1 MPGDGRMGALKA
13 QRLITVAALWVAPAL
28 AGGLITYLHLGTPG
42 HALLIGVAILLA
54 AAALEPRHLPA
65 HLMPLG
71 GTALRAC
78 GPPLGIGGALVIGA
92 LLEPLPTSVVAP
104 ALAGSWLVLGFAIW
118 LRARLEPRLK
128 ARLAV
133 IGPPKL
139 ALSLERELRMSG
151 ADGYEVVGWIDPA
164 SDAAPGALRARLGS
178 VAELRS
184 IVLSNRIDLLVNGVD
199 RRGRGTEMS
208 EISSPEALE
217 HLAASCLD
225 LTVKLISVNQL
236 YEELFGHV
244 PLATTSA
251 TWFQYVMHPRFQ
263 GTSPLA
269 KRVTDL
275 ALGSVAALVAAPL
288 LALAALA
295 IKLEDRGPVFFRQR
309 RIGAGGRPFEIL
321 KLRTMREESE
331 SEGAWTQAEDARIT
345 RVGRLL
351 RRTHL
356 DELPQLWNVIC
367 GQMSLVGPR
376 PEQPELVAELERRLP
391 FYDRR
396 HLMKPG
402 ITGWAQ
408 IRCGYAGSDAGT
420 TWKLCHDLYYFKR
433 RTLAFD
439 VLIMLET
446 VTSTLLSAQFGLR
459 RPERV
464 FVLDAAPD
472 PEGVSR

>member
-1 MPGDGRMGALKA
+1 MGALKA
-13 QRLITVAALWVAPAL
+13 QRLMAVAGLWVAPAL
-28 AGGLITYLHLGTPG
+28 AGGLIAYQHLGTPG
-42 HALLIGVAILLA
+42 QALLIGVAILLA
-54 AAALEPRHLPA
+54 AVALEPRHLPA

-71 GTALRAC
+71 GIALRAC
-78 GPPLGIGGALVIGA
+78 VPPLGMGAALVLGA
-92 LLEPLPTSVVAP
+92 LLEPLPTSVIGP
-104 ALAGSWLVLGFAIW
+104 ALAGSWLVLAFAIC
-118 LRARLEPRLK
+118 LQARLEPGLK

-133 IGPPKL
+133 IGPPRL

-164 SDAAPGALRARLGS
+164 PDAAPGALRARLGS

-184 IVLSNRIDLLVNGVD
+184 IVQTNRIDLLVNGVD
-199 RRGRGTEMS
+199 RRGGRSEMS
-208 EISSPEALE
+208 EISSREALE

-225 LTVKLISVNQL
+225 LPVKLIAVNQL
-236 YEELFGHV
+236 YEALFGHV
-244 PLATTSA
+244 PLATTRA
-251 TWFQYVMHPRFQ
+251 TWFQYVLHPRFQ
-263 GTSPLA
+263 AASPFA
-269 KRVTDL
+269 KRATDL
-275 ALGSVAALVAAPL
+275 VLGAIAALVAAPL
-288 LALAALA
+288 VAVAALA
-295 IKLEDRGPVFFRQR
+295 IKLEDGGPVLFRQR
-309 RIGAGGRPFEIL
+309 RIGEGGRPFEIF
-321 KLRTMREESE
+321 KLRTMREESGSE
-331 SEGAWTQAEDARIT
+331 SAWTQAGDARVT

-351 RRTHL
+351 RRTHV
-356 DELPQLWNVIC
+356 DELPQLWNVIW
-367 GQMSLVGPR
+367 GRMSLVGPR
-376 PEQPELVAELERRLP
+376 PEQPELVGALEHRLP

-439 VLIMLET
+439 VLIMLEA
-446 VTSTLLSAQFGLR
+446 VTSTLLAAQFGRR

-472 PEGVSR
+472 PEGASR